1 MNDNFVNDTKTDEID
16 FSFYVS
22 VILKRIWLLIGVVF
36 ICVVGAV
43 AVNILMQPKYK
54 ASVLMMIDKEESG
67 KIETTAF
74 SSWASDE
81 DYYRTQYKLLESR
94 TLLEKVYKNMKA
106 NKE

>member
-43 AVNILMQPKYK
+43 AVTVGAVRPTAIGKPVIIRHPVSSELTMPFK
-54 ASVLMMIDKEESG
+54 ALLVFVF
-67 KIETTAF
+67 KIKF
-74 SSWASDE
+74 SYSFCLC
-81 DYYRTQYKLLESR
+81 YFTLGRLL
-94 TLLEKVYKNMKA
+94 
-106 NKE
+106 